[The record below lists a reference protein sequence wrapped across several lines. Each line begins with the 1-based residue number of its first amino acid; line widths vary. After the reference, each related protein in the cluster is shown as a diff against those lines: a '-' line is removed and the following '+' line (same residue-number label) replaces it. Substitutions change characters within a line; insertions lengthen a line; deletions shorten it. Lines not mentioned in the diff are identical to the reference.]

1 MKKAWQILFYV
12 LVWLVVLTAVAAM
25 VFTLFSVRLFN
36 SNERSLF
43 GHHFYIVLSD
53 SMSAS
58 GIHAGDLVVVRQVDP
73 TTLEPGDIIS
83 FQSQNA
89 DNYGM
94 VVTHMIRAKTT
105 DRYGSPAFVT
115 YGTTTGTDDETLVTY
130 PYVMGKLAT
139 SLPKVGTF
147 FNFMKTPVGYIV
159 CILLPF
165 MLLIGYQ
172 GLNTVRAFRLY
183 RNEQMEEMQQQKQ
196 QLEQDRKR
204 SEEMMQQLLQMQQQ
218 FAAQQTAVQ
227 QPPAAPAPTPTP
239 APAQNQ
245 PDVAAM
251 MAELEALRARLA
263 AQDAAQ
269 PNGAAQ
275 QKENNSQ

>member
-1 MKKAWQILFYV
+1 MKKVWQIASNA
-12 LVWLVVLTAVAAM
+12 LVWLVILIAVAAM
-25 VFTLFSVRLFN
+25 VFTIFSVRLFN

-53 SMSAS
+53 SMSAT
-58 GIHAGDLVVVRQVDP
+58 GIHAGDLVVVKRVDP

-89 DNYGM
+89 DNYGQ

-115 YGTTTGTDDETLVTY
+115 YGTTTGTDDEALVTY
-130 PYVMGKLAT
+130 PYVMGKLTT
-139 SLPKVGTF
+139 SLPKTGTF

-159 CILLPF
+159 CILVPF

-172 GLNTVRAFRLY
+172 GLNTVKAFRLY
-183 RNEQMEEMQQQKQ
+183 RNEQMEEMQQEKQ
-196 QLEQDRKR
+196 QLEEDRRR
-204 SEEMMQQLLQMQQQ
+204 SEAMMQRLLQMQQQ
-218 FAAQQTAVQ
+218 FAAQQSTAT
-227 QPPAAPAPTPTP
+227 PAPTP
-239 APAQNQ
+239 APVQDQ
-245 PDVAAM
+245 PDVTAM

-263 AQDAAQ
+263 AQEPAQ
-269 PNGAAQ
+269 SNGDVQ

>member
-1 MKKAWQILFYV
+1 MKKAWQIVSNV

-25 VFTLFSVRLFN
+25 AFTIFSVRLFD

-53 SMSAS
+53 SMSAT
-58 GIHAGDLVVVRQVDP
+58 GIHAGDLVVVKQVDP

-89 DNYGM
+89 DNYGQ
-94 VVTHMIRAKTT
+94 VVTHMIRTKTT

-115 YGTTTGTDDETLVTY
+115 YGTTTGTDDEALVTF
-130 PYVMGKLAT
+130 PYILGKLTT

-165 MLLIGYQ
+165 MLLIAYQ

-183 RNEQMEEMQQQKQ
+183 RKEQMEAMQQEKQ

-204 SEEMMQQLLQMQQQ
+204 SEAMMEQLLQMQQQ
-218 FAAQQTAVQ
+218 LAAQQT
-227 QPPAAPAPTPTP
+227 PAAPTPTPTP

-263 AQDAAQ
+263 AQESAQ
-269 PNGAAQ
+269 PNGDAQ
-275 QKENNSQ
+275 QKENDSQ